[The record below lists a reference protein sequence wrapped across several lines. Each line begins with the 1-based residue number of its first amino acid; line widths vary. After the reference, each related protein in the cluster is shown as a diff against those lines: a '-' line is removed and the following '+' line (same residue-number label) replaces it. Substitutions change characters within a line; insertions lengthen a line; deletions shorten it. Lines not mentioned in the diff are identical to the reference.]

1 MPYVQQI
8 AAEKASIINRN
19 KKIYGTFAEIGAGQ
33 EVVNYFFKA
42 GQASQT
48 VAKSISAYDM
58 IFSNLIYGKAK
69 RYVCE
74 QRLTQMLQHEYSLLE
89 SRLKKTRGSSTCFF
103 TLANTVAVSTLKT
116 SHITSHHGWIGI
128 RFQTR
133 PLAKYSEILLH
144 VNLLDR
150 TRLQQYEALGALG
163 VNLIYTAFY
172 GKKDPKN
179 FVRSLVDNFEKNRIE
194 FNVIKC
200 KGPAF
205 KNFKSQNAGLELLKQ
220 ELSPFILLHYN
231 ESPLDLFYEKSLH
244 LITDGS
250 KFKIKKDS
258 TKDLYLRIST
268 KPCTRCLIHKYQ
280 HLYELKQKLREYT
293 QKKICFYV
301 SLKEFKDFINPK
313 NYKGKTLI
321 QIYGSFFDAQTKM
334 TILASEKQLVPCPVT
349 KKLIKDKKICF
360 SKK

>member
-8 AAEKASIINRN
+8 VAEKANIINRN

-33 EVVNYFFKA
+33 ETVNYFFKA
-42 GQASQT
+42 GKASQT
-48 VAKSISAYDM
+48 IAKSISAYDM
-58 IFSNLIYGKAK
+58 IFSDLIYGKAK

-89 SRLKKTRGSSTCFF
+89 SRLKKSRGSRTCFF
-103 TLANTVAVSTLKT
+103 ALANTVAVSTLKT

-133 PLAKYSEILLH
+133 PLTKYNEILLH

-150 TRLQQYEALGALG
+150 TRLQQYETLGALG

-179 FVRSLVDNFEKNRIE
+179 FVRSLVDNFEKNRVE

-205 KNFKSQNAGLELLKQ
+205 KSFKPQSVGLELLKQ
-220 ELSPFILLHYN
+220 NLSPFALLYHGD
-231 ESPLDLFYEKSLH
+231 SPLDLFYEKSLH
-244 LITDGS
+244 LIIDGS
-250 KFKIKKDS
+250 KFKIQKDS
-258 TKDLYLRIST
+258 KKDLYLKVSK
-268 KPCTRCLIHKYQ
+268 KPCTRCLIHKYE

-293 QKKICFYV
+293 QKKLCFYM
-301 SLKEFKDFINPK
+301 SFKEFQSFIKP
-313 NYKGKTLI
+313 YKGKTLM
-321 QIYGSFFDAQTKM
+321 QIYGNFFDNQTKM
-334 TILASEKQLVPCPVT
+334 VVLAPQKNFKPCLIT
-349 KKLIKDKKICF
+349 QELIKNKQIRFLKKI
-360 SKK
+360 